1 LVNSAWISGAREK
14 ISVSEESQE
23 HQAEGNVQPTTV
35 PRQPEIEAPLRKKF
49 PLVIG
54 LAGIILLF
62 GLVNLVNLLTGKK
75 SEPPRSSM
83 PVRPSTAN
91 PQQVSSFENQQALE
105 AQRDARQRAR
115 QKQIADQM
123 RELQEE
129 QQAMAPGPEAE
140 GMAPMTPAQSTA
152 IYGDNNPNAPKRTSG
167 IPEAQAEAKQR
178 ALAREKQHQD
188 AINSDT
194 VALDFARGENSAGTA
209 APTSDQNVG
218 ANTGSPNLAGL
229 TNGVSPVTGSL
240 NNQAAASAT
249 ARERKL
255 SPNVPSGE
263 GSKSQPEEK
272 DPAVSRH
279 DFDGYTGNLY
289 LIFEGTFLEGVVTNR
304 IDGEFKGPILVM
316 MTTDYYSHDHE
327 QLLLPQGTRLIGDV
341 QSVSSGQQR
350 KLIAVFHRAV
360 CPDGFSID
368 FDNFTGLDPRGTT
381 GLATKVNNH
390 YLSTFA
396 AAAAIGGL
404 GGLAQIGNGGIG
416 VLGGDPSVLI
426 RDGISAQTSQEAEQ
440 ILNHFLNRLPVITL
454 KEGSRARIYITRDIL
469 VPAYSDHR
477 IAPDL

>member
-1 LVNSAWISGAREK
+1 VP
-14 ISVSEESQE
+14 EESQPQE
-23 HQAEGNVQPTTV
+23 PADDGQPSTV
-35 PRQPEIEAPLRKKF
+35 PQQPEIQAPLRKKF
-49 PLVIG
+49 PLLIG

-62 GLVNLVNLLTGKK
+62 GLVNLVSLLTGKK
-75 SEPPRSSM
+75 SEAPRSSM

-105 AQRDARQRAR
+105 AQRDAQQRAR

-140 GMAPMTPAQSTA
+140 GMMPMTPAQSTA
-152 IYGDNNPNAPKRTSG
+152 IYGDKNPNAPKRTSG
-167 IPEAQAEAKQR
+167 NSEAQAEAKQR
-178 ALAREKQHQD
+178 ALAREKQHRD
-188 AINSDT
+188 AIDSDT
-194 VALDFARGENSAGTA
+194 VALDFAHTGSTVVAGGPGSDDSAGT
-209 APTSDQNVG
+209 
-218 ANTGSPNLAGL
+218 NTGSPRL
-229 TNGVSPVTGSL
+229 
-240 NNQAAASAT
+240 AASASRGT
-249 ARERKL
+249 SLAPAPTREAK
-255 SPNVPSGE
+255 VPSNGPTGE
-263 GSKSQPEEK
+263 GSKSQSEQK
-272 DPAVSRH
+272 NPAISRY

-289 LIFEGTFLEGVVTNR
+289 RIFEGTFLEGVVTNR

-341 QSVSSGQQR
+341 QSVNSGQQR
-350 KLIAVFHRAV
+350 KLIAVFHRSV

-390 YLSTFA
+390 YLSTFT

-477 IAPDL
+477 IAPNL